1 MKFKNLNKSLEIG
14 IFTILISFVGFIA
27 TIFLFFFDMMEIP
40 LGIIL
45 GGVVF
50 GGLSLLSGVSEKKDE
65 LEETARYTIVMIIIR
80 FIASAALIV
89 LIALLYY
96 YLQIRLF
103 SLFAFIGV
111 YTLNVLLTV
120 IIYLVR
126 KD

>member
-96 YLQIRLF
+96 YLQIRF
-103 SLFAFIGV
+103 FNLFAFIGV